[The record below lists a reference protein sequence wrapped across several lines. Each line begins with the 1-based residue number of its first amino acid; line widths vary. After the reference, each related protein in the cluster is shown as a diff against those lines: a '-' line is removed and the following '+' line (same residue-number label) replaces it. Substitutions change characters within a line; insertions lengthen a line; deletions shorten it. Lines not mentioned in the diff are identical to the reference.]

1 MNQKTELE
9 SLAQEVINKSKIPSE
24 NYGSV
29 VLVLMFVSIV
39 LTAIRILQECHK
51 NKDTKFYGSEIRSL
65 GKKRGWFTK
74 MRLKKIIKQ
83 QLKTEDYK
91 KYKDDIVSAILDVA
105 ENLTDEQM
113 STIIETEV

>member
-9 SLAQEVINKSKIPSE
+9 VLAKEIINKSKMPTE

-29 VLVLMFVSIV
+29 MLILMFVSIV

-51 NKDTKFYGSEIRSL
+51 NKDSQFYGAEVRSL

-83 QLKTEDYK
+83 QLKAEDYK

-105 ENLTDEQM
+105 AKLTDEQM
-113 STIIETEV
+113 SMILETEA

>member
-9 SLAQEVINKSKIPSE
+9 ALATKIIDQSKIPPE
-24 NYGSV
+24 HYGSIV
-29 VLVLMFVSIV
+29 ITLMFVSII

-51 NKDTKFYGSEIRSL
+51 TQDSKFYGSEIRSL

-83 QLKTEDYK
+83 QLRTEDYK

-105 ENLTDEQM
+105 ENLTDEQV
-113 STIIETEV
+113 STILETEA